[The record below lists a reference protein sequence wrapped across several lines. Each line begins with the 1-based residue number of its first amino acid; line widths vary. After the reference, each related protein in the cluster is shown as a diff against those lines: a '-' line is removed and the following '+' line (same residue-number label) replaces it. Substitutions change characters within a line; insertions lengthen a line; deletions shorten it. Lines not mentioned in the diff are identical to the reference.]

1 MKIAMMVRGFM
12 PAPAPNDIVY
22 SPLNVAIAVAEGLSR
37 KGHDVTFFA
46 PEGSNLQCNVETLD
60 VQPLAT
66 TFRGLNELVST
77 TDLFEDYL
85 PSLYDQRMAK
95 VMFERANKGEYD
107 VVIFNHPESSIAY
120 ASLFPKVPVVYI
132 LHDYL
137 DEKRRQIFDMHSSSN
152 QHYISISNSQRR
164 DAPDL
169 PYLDTVYNG
178 VDTDLFSFNEHAEDY
193 LLFVGRIVPEKG
205 VREAIKVALK
215 TNKRLIIIGQLPPT
229 SYAYFDT
236 YIKPKLSD
244 KILYIGAIDKEQLSK
259 YYQKAQALLMPIQ
272 WEEPFGL
279 TMAEAMSCG
288 TPVIAFNRGAAAE
301 VVKSGKTGFVVDNT
315 AKMIEAVNKI
325 KTINR
330 KDCRTH
336 VERHFT
342 INRMVSAYESTLSS
356 LTAQTKKPNK
366 LKFITKVEQISNKI
380 SRKLR

>member
-1 MKIAMMVRGFM
+1 MMVRGFM

-22 SPLNVAIAVAEGLSR
+22 SPLSVAVAVAEGLFN

-46 PEGSNLQCNVETLD
+46 PEGSQLQCTVETLRL
-60 VQPLAT
+60 QPAVT
-66 TFRGLNELVST
+66 TFRGLNEFVST

-85 PSLYDQRMAK
+85 PSLYDQRMVKA
-95 VMFERANKGEYD
+95 MFERAADGEFD

-120 ASLFPKVPVVYI
+120 ASLFPEVPAVYI

-137 DEKRRQIFDMHSSSN
+137 DEKRRLVFDMYPSKN
-152 QHYISISNSQRR
+152 QHFISISNSQRR

-178 VDTDLFSFNEHAEDY
+178 VDIELFSYNEEAEDY

-205 VREAIKVALK
+205 VREAIQVAIR
-215 TNKRLIIIGQLPPT
+215 TNKQLIIIGQLPPT
-229 SYAYFDT
+229 SYSYFDT
-236 YIKPKLSD
+236 HIKPYLSD
-244 KILYIGAIDKEQLSK
+244 KILYIGPIDKEQLSK

-301 VVKSGKTGFVVDNT
+301 IVKDGKTGFIVDNT
-315 AKMIEAVNKI
+315 AKMIEAVDKI
-325 KTINR
+325 QMISR

-336 VERHFT
+336 VEHHFT
-342 INRMVSAYESTLSS
+342 VNRMVSAYEKVLASIVPRGK
-356 LTAQTKKPNK
+356 QPKKSI
-366 LKFITKVEQISNKI
+366 FIKSVKRISGRFNQ
-380 SRKLR
+380 KLR